1 VSLDLPS
8 LKAAVEAH
16 GVVVRVLVVA
26 VAGSVPREAGASML
40 VWRDGEEGTIGGG
53 ELENQALREARGM
66 LAARSEPFVR
76 TVPAGPA
83 LGQCCG
89 GSVTLAWERFD
100 TGTLP
105 GRPALSAAA
114 RRDLAPRPGL
124 SPAGDAAAGAG
135 RVAAGGGSGAGA
147 AALGLG
153 AGHVGRAIVGVLA
166 PWPGVAVTWVDLSRD
181 RFRGEVPAGVTAVPA
196 ASPRRWCRSR
206 RPTRTTSS

>member
-66 LAARSEPFVR
+66 LAARGRAVR
-76 TVPAGPA
+76 ENGARWVPA

-105 GRPALSAAA
+105 GALPYLRPLAGTIARGRGFRPAGTPPQV
-114 RRDLAPRPGL
+114 RD
-124 SPAGDAAAGAG
+124 

-147 AALGLG
+147 ALWVWG
-153 AGHVGRAIVGVLA
+153 AGMWAAPSWACSRPGRG
-166 PWPGVAVTWVDLSRD
+166 WRSPGWTCRATA
-181 RFRGEVPAGVTAVPA
+181 FRGRC
-196 ASPRRWCRSR
+196 RRA
-206 RPTRTTSS
+206 